1 MKFILVILLLFVNN
15 CVPKQEVYLCGN
27 KECLNKKDTR
37 EYFKKNLSIQVK
49 MNKTINDK
57 NVDLIELNKSSLN
70 STKKNVRKID
80 NQNNYLTRS
89 EKNAEKKAQKLKK
102 KLAKKE
108 KKIALRQAKL
118 DKKNIL
124 QNDKIKKKND
134 NKFFNIF
141 NKKKVVSK
149 ISRDNINQENNFC
162 IIENKCNIEEIS
174 LHINSIG
181 RNKPYPDISNNN

>member
-70 STKKNVRKID
+70 STKKE
-80 NQNNYLTRS
+80 T
-89 EKNAEKKAQKLKK
+89 
-102 KLAKKE
+102 
-108 KKIALRQAKL
+108 
-118 DKKNIL
+118 
-124 QNDKIKKKND
+124 
-134 NKFFNIF
+134 
-141 NKKKVVSK
+141 
-149 ISRDNINQENNFC
+149 
-162 IIENKCNIEEIS
+162 
-174 LHINSIG
+174 
-181 RNKPYPDISNNN
+181 